1 MAGKI
6 LWKVIVSA
14 LVVLWASLNLVPMQ
28 DQEFGAFLADKQPQY
43 SADSAV
49 NERMSGVVGEAQSQ
63 IQSGEESSVYL
74 ALLKMGKEGFTYYV
88 DGKATTLPQGK
99 QPENFQEFSSLEVE
113 KRDDGLYYGKNAKN
127 PLTNARTKGV
137 NFVEFFPRVADKYK
151 DIANRD
157 KRNEE
162 LLSELFKLS
171 RGRLRMGLDLKG
183 GIAYTLRLGK
193 SGSEDEG
200 RLIYANPEEQLADV
214 IRIMRKRLDA
224 FGVAE
229 PVIRTRGNDMIEI
242 QLPGVDSKSNPE
254 AIHDL
259 KKPAKLDFRKVH
271 RTARVLTPP
280 ETPDSPGVPEL
291 EPGYVYLRYEA
302 TDKETGETYDMFY
315 PVEKRPYAA
324 GDIVKGAV
332 ATLDQ
337 TGLSYRVSLNFT
349 GEGQKKFTA
358 VTAEIAEENKQFRN
372 QGPGQLAI
380 VLDGDV
386 RSAPTVRERIAGS
399 AEISGA
405 FTQRE
410 AIELANVLNN
420 PLSVELDL
428 GEMYEVSGTLAKDSK
443 KKSIEAV
450 KWGALLVVAFMVVY
464 YFAGGIVAVA
474 SVVLN
479 IVLVLGV
486 MASLGATITLPGVAA
501 LVLTV
506 GMAVDANIL
515 IFERIR
521 EELDIGKSIQNAL
534 EAGYEKAFSTIVDA
548 NITTLITAGILYVLG
563 TGPVRGFGLT
573 LAIGIGASVFCALIV
588 SRFLLE
594 ILVHW
599 AGLKKVLGLKL
610 IPDDRNWKYLERR
623 KPLMVGSGLLIVLG
637 LLYAGMN
644 IGGVMGID
652 FTGGDEIT
660 IMAADGQ
667 ILPTETEVHAVR
679 DKLDDVNN
687 ASVFLTQEM
696 GGGKEHLK
704 IQVDADK
711 GQIFLDNLQKTYPEK
726 GLELEGMNQ
735 IGGSVS
741 KDIQKNAWLA
751 VAFSL
756 VGILLY
762 VALRFELGFGIGA
775 VAATIH
781 DVLITIGLY
790 VLAGKL
796 GLCSGQFTAP
806 MLAAL
811 LMILGYSINDTIVL
825 FDRIREELKLH
836 PDYSLRRLV
845 DFSVNRVLPRTILT
859 SLTTL
864 LAAVALYVFGAG
876 IIKDFSFVFILG
888 ILTGTYSSIFIASP
902 IFYWWHKGDRKHVE
916 NRELAPKYSWEGG
929 DA

>member
-1 MAGKI
+1 MTGKI

-14 LVVLWASLNLVPMQ
+14 LVILWAGLNLVPMQ
-28 DQEFGAFLADKQPQY
+28 DQEFGSFLADKQPEY
-43 SADSAV
+43 SSDSTQ
-49 NERMSGVVGEAQSQ
+49 NERMTNVIGEAQAQ
-63 IQSGEESSVYL
+63 VESGDEKSVYL
-74 ALLKMGKEGFTYYV
+74 ALLEMGRSGFTYYV

-99 QPENFQEFSSLEVE
+99 QPESFQEFSPLEVE
-113 KRDDGLYYGKNAKN
+113 KRDDGMYYEKNAKA
-127 PLTNARTKGV
+127 PLTNARTQGINYV
-137 NFVEFFPRVADKYK
+137 DFFPEVAIKYA

-162 LLSELFKLS
+162 LLAELFKLS
-171 RGRLRMGLDLKG
+171 RGRMRLGLDLKG
-183 GIAYTLRLGK
+183 GIAYTLKLGQS
-193 SGSEDEG
+193 SGEDEDQ
-200 RLIYANPEEQLADV
+200 LVYANPEEQLADV

-229 PVIRTRGNDMIEI
+229 PVIRTRGRDMIEI

-254 AIHDL
+254 AIQNL

-280 ETPDSPGVPEL
+280 ETPDSPGVTEL

-302 TDKETGETYDMFY
+302 TDQETGENYDMYY

-324 GDIVKGAV
+324 GDIVKNAV
-332 ATLDQ
+332 ARQDQ
-337 TGLSYRVSLNFT
+337 TGLSYVVSLNFT
-349 GEGQKKFTA
+349 GEGQKKFTT
-358 VTAEIAEENKQFRN
+358 VTEEIAEENKQHSQ

-380 VLDGDV
+380 VLDGEV

-399 AEISGA
+399 AEISGT
-405 FTQRE
+405 FTQRD

-443 KKSIEAV
+443 EKSINAV
-450 KWGALLVVAFMVVY
+450 KWGTILIIAFMIVY
-464 YFAGGIVAVA
+464 YFAGGVVAVA
-474 SVVLN
+474 SVILN
-479 IVLVLGV
+479 VVLVLGI

-521 EELDIGKSIQNAL
+521 EELTIGKSLPNAL
-534 EAGYEKAFSTIVDA
+534 EDGYNKAFSTIIDA
-548 NITTLITAGILYVLG
+548 NITTLITACILYVLG

-573 LAIGIGASVFCALIV
+573 LGIGICSSVFCALIL

-594 ILVHW
+594 TLVHG
-599 AGLKKVLGLKL
+599 AKLKKILGLKL
-610 IPDDRNWKYLERR
+610 IPDDRNWKFLERR
-623 KPLMVGSGLLIVLG
+623 KPLMMGSGIVIIAGIAFTGLNLG
-637 LLYAGMN
+637 S
-644 IGGVMGID
+644 VMGID

-660 IMAADGQ
+660 ITAADGQ
-667 ILPTETEVHAVR
+667 TLPSSEEVYAVR
-679 DKLDDVNN
+679 DSLEDVNN
-687 ASVFLTQEM
+687 ASYFLTQDL
-696 GGGKEHLK
+696 GGGKEQLK
-704 IQVDADK
+704 VQVDAEK
-711 GQIFLDNLQKTYPEK
+711 GQAFLGALQEAYPEK
-726 GLELEGMNQ
+726 GLEMAGMNQ

-751 VAFSL
+751 VGFAL

-790 VLAGKL
+790 VLLGKL

-859 SLTTL
+859 SVTTL
-864 LAAVALYVFGAG
+864 LAACALYIFGAG

-902 IFYWWHKGDRKHVE
+902 IFFWWHKGDRKHVE
-916 NRELAPKYSWEGG
+916 NRELAPKYSWESA